1 MTDRLAAAQAAL
13 NAGRKDEA
21 VEHLTAAVT
30 ENPVR
35 PAPVYRVL
43 TSQLF
48 AAGRYAEGEAFSAQ
62 GLKQHPRDYELFNIR
77 GVLLRKLRRQA
88 DAVTVL
94 EQAIKL
100 QPKGLPAQ
108 QNLGN
113 VLLDLGQAA
122 KAEAVFSKLTRL
134 DPRNPEFHRQ
144 LGRAMAK
151 QGRIEPALMR
161 FRQAINLQRNNIDAW
176 LDIVGTLGEEFRGG
190 EAIETLDKAV
200 AANPGNQRLLEAK
213 ALTLR
218 RAGDTAAADAF
229 LQSLLPSNPDA
240 AWLHHQLGVS
250 LADRNRTRSNEHME
264 RAVQLDPQRLEYAT
278 ALIEGYER
286 NRSGD
291 EGANIEKA
299 YQLAKRLTAR
309 SNEFNER
316 ANKIVFETLGRVCD
330 FEAQDQVGDFRTLGR
345 GWAENGRHTAL
356 MKQMPRVRTDA
367 DRLELVEQHRIWG
380 RQIEEG
386 AARRRVKRQPPRVH
400 DGKIRLGFMSS
411 DLRLH
416 PVGYFALPLFEHI
429 DPARFEVFVYS
440 FYNGGEADSAQ
451 RLITSKVSGYRWWP
465 DINVAEAAQ
474 RIADDQLDMLIELG
488 GSTHMN
494 KLEVMAY
501 KPAPLQAS
509 WLGYP
514 HSAGLATID
523 YFVCDPYI
531 APSDPRMLIEKPL
544 MLPDAWYPLSAS
556 AFREQPA
563 ANPEA
568 PITRNG
574 YVTFGTAN
582 QPYKYT
588 PEGLNAWARIMA
600 RCPGSHFLFIRPEGS
615 SVSFRDNI
623 RKVFAAAGIEGDRIE
638 FEAVRGAHLPHYNR
652 IDISL
657 DTFPQTGGTT
667 TCESMWMGAPCVSL
681 RGPAPYERLSYSVL
695 SNVGLPELCVETV
708 DDYVEAAVKLGADA
722 ARISELRR
730 TLRDRMRASPLG
742 QVEAWAAGFYDAVE
756 RTVRGG

>member
-1 MTDRLAAAQAAL
+1 MTDRLAAAQTAL

-21 VEHLTAAVT
+21 IEHLIAAVS
-30 ENPVR
+30 EDPVR
-35 PAPVYRVL
+35 PVPVYRVL
-43 TSQLF
+43 TSQLYS
-48 AAGRYAEGEAFSAQ
+48 AGRYGEGESFTAL
-62 GLKQHPRDYELFNIR
+62 GLGHHPRDYDLLNVR

-88 DAVTVL
+88 EAVPIL
-94 EQAIKL
+94 EQAVKL
-100 QPKGLPAQ
+100 QPKSLSAQ

-122 KAEAVFSKLTRL
+122 KAEAVFSKLSRL
-134 DPRNPEFHRQ
+134 EPRNPEFHRQ
-144 LGRAMAK
+144 LGRAMVK
-151 QGRIEPALMR
+151 QGRIEPGLMR
-161 FRQAINLQRNNIDAW
+161 FRQAVNLQRNNIDAW
-176 LDIVGTLGEEFRGG
+176 LDIVGTLGEEFRGA
-190 EAIETLDKAV
+190 EAIETLDKAL
-200 AANPGNQRLLEAK
+200 AANPGAQRLLEAK
-213 ALTLR
+213 AMTLR
-218 RAGDTAAADAF
+218 RSGDNAAADAF
-229 LQSLLPSNPDA
+229 LQSLLPANPDA
-240 AWLHHQLGVS
+240 AWLHYQLGVS
-250 LADRNRTRSNEHME
+250 LADRDRNRSNEHME
-264 RAVQLDPQRLEYAT
+264 KAVQLDPQRLEYAT

-291 EGANIEKA
+291 EGGNIEKA
-299 YQLAKRLTAR
+299 YQLARRLTAR
-309 SNEFNER
+309 SAEFTDS
-316 ANKIVFETLGRVCD
+316 ANKIVCETLGRVCD

-345 GWAENGRHTAL
+345 SWAANGRHTAL
-356 MKQMPRVRTDA
+356 MKQMPRVRSEA
-367 DRLELVEQHRIWG
+367 DRLELIEQHRIWG

-386 AARRRVKRQPPRVH
+386 AARRPVKRQPPRAP
-400 DGKIRLGFMSS
+400 DGRIRLGFMSS

-429 DPARFEVFVYS
+429 DPTRFEVFVYS
-440 FYNGGEADSAQ
+440 FYSGAEADSAQ
-451 RLITSKVSGYRWWP
+451 RFITSKVSGYRWWP

-501 KPAPLQAS
+501 KPAPRQAS

-514 HSAGLATID
+514 HSAGLGTID

-531 APSDPRMLIEKPL
+531 APPDPRMLIEKPL
-544 MLPDAWYPLSAS
+544 MLPDAWYPLGAS

-588 PEGLNAWARIMA
+588 PEGLRTWARIMA

-615 SVSFRDNI
+615 SASFCANL
-623 RKVFAAAGIEGDRIE
+623 RKAFAAEGIEGDRIE

-681 RGPAPYERLSYSVL
+681 RGPAPYERLSHSVL
-695 SNVGLPELCVETV
+695 SNVGLSDLCVETV
-708 DDYVEAAVKLGADA
+708 DDYVEAAVKLGNDP
-722 ARISELRR
+722 ARISELRA

-742 QVEAWAAGFYDAVE
+742 QVDAWARGFYDAVE
-756 RTVRGG
+756 RAVRAG